1 MSESTCDGIY
11 GGYQGEGS
19 KKIIPS
25 EAHAMITCR
34 LVPDQDPERI
44 YERIADHVSRHT
56 PPGATVT
63 ITKTDTAYPYVTP
76 FHHPAIQLAVK
87 AYEAGV
93 GVPAV
98 FIRSGGSI
106 PIVEVL
112 SRLLHMPIVLM
123 GLGLRTAY

>member
-1 MSESTCDGIY
+1 
-11 GGYQGEGS
+11 
-19 KKIIPS
+19 
-25 EAHAMITCR
+25 
-34 LVPDQDPERI
+34 
-44 YERIADHVSRHT
+44 HT

-112 SRLLHMPIVLM
+112 SRLLHIPIVLM
-123 GLGLRTAY
+123 GLGLPTANV